1 MTAHGTQA
9 ATVSRSRA
17 RRGVRGALRSP
28 LMWVGGLLLLA
39 IVVCAVA
46 APLFALG
53 WGPEEID
60 FGSVLSKP
68 SAAHI
73 MGTDRNGMDIWA
85 RILFGARVDLLIAI
99 AAIAIAVVIG
109 SSIGALS
116 GYTGRWVDE
125 IIMRIT
131 DIFQAFPS
139 FVLALAVAAVLGPG
153 VRNLVVVVALVNLPA
168 YIRLMRS
175 EVIAT
180 RERAFVEAAKCQGLG
195 PFSVLFR
202 QVVPNCLNPIMV
214 IAPLNCGWAML
225 TVAGLSFLG
234 LGIPVPNP
242 EWGSMISTGAGD
254 VVAGQWWTSVFPG
267 LALFLTVLAF
277 NLFGEALRDIMARK

>member
-1 MTAHGTQA
+1 
-9 ATVSRSRA
+9 
-17 RRGVRGALRSP
+17 
-28 LMWVGGLLLLA
+28 MWVGGVALLA
-39 IVVCAVA
+39 VVVLALG
-46 APLFALG
+46 APLFSTG
-53 WGPEEID
+53 WGPTEID
-60 FGSVLSKP
+60 FNANLSAP
-68 SAAHI
+68 SSAHI

-85 RILFGARVDLLIAI
+85 RIVYGARVDLIVALVAVGLAVLI
-99 AAIAIAVVIG
+99 G
-109 SSIGALS
+109 GTIGAVA
-116 GYTGRWVDE
+116 GYAGKWPDE

-153 VRNLVVVVALVNLPA
+153 VRNLVAVVALVNIPA

-180 RERAFVEAAKCQGLG
+180 REHAFVEAAKCQGLG
-195 PFSVLFR
+195 PLSVLFR
-202 QVVPNCLNPIMV
+202 QIVPNSLNPVLV

-242 EWGSMISTGAGD
+242 EWGAMISTGAGD

-267 LALFLTVLAF
+267 LALFVTVLAF
-277 NLFGEALRDIMARK
+277 NLLGEGIRDAASRK

>member
-1 MTAHGTQA
+1 
-9 ATVSRSRA
+9 
-17 RRGVRGALRSP
+17 
-28 LMWVGGLLLLA
+28 MWVGGLALLV
-39 IVVCAVA
+39 IVIAAVA

-60 FGSVLSKP
+60 FNATLSAP
-68 SAAHI
+68 SSAHV

-85 RILFGARVDLLIAI
+85 RILYGARVDLVVAIIAI
-99 AAIAIAVVIG
+99 GMAVLIGGVIG
-109 SSIGALS
+109 AAS
-116 GYTGRWVDE
+116 GYAGRWVDE
-125 IIMRIT
+125 VVMRIT

-153 VRNLVVVVALVNLPA
+153 VRNLVVVVALVNIPA
-168 YIRLMRS
+168 YIRLMRA

-180 RERAFVEAAKCQGLG
+180 REHAFVEAAKCQGLS
-195 PFSVLFR
+195 PLSVLFR
-202 QVVPNCLNPIMV
+202 QVVPNSLNPILV

-254 VVAGQWWTSVFPG
+254 VVAGEWWTSVFPG
-267 LALFLTVLAF
+267 LALFVTVLAF
-277 NLFGEALRDIMARK
+277 NLFGEGLRDVMARK